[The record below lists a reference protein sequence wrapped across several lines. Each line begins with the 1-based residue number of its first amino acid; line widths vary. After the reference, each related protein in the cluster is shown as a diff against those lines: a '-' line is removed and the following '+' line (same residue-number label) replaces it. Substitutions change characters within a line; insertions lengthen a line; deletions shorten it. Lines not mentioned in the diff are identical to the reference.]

1 MQTTSADYKLEIK
14 KPSRSFECKVTIGNN
29 IYTNDDIVDII
40 LETIQPGEGFSI
52 GNTPSQT
59 LDLTLLNR
67 GDIIYSTSQVK
78 VEIGLKIGATI
89 EYILMGLFNIDDIE
103 KTDYTTKFTCY
114 DNMIKFETPYFSN
127 LTYPANLQQVVNELV
142 TKTGVQFTGSLPAYT
157 VKKLEGFT
165 CREILGYVSSLCGG
179 NALITRAGKFT
190 IVTTKD
196 IDYSITPDNYIDYKR
211 EEVKYKIGKVSCK
224 VGDKELNKGSLGIDS
239 MEVKF
244 ENPWVTDS
252 ILNDIYTKLNGFE
265 YLGYTMKWQGD
276 ISLDVGDI
284 VTCTD
289 IKGTVRKIPILSQ
302 KFTYNG
308 GLTAEIGAKGETK
321 NKNSFNSSGS
331 GSNKLDRVV
340 TELLIVNEALINKAN
355 IQDLEAVS
363 IRTQTI
369 EAKTAAI
376 EVAIIDVAHVSDL
389 NAINANIEKL
399 IAADATMGQAI
410 IGKANIIDLTAS
422 VGRIEI
428 LESSVGDIQTLV
440 NGNLTSNNI
449 QSLILSSDKVT
460 VVNGF
465 IKNAMIENLD
475 VSKINAGDISVN
487 KFRIKSDSGNLL
499 IFDNTI
505 QIKDSTRVRVQIG
518 KDASSDYNMYVW
530 DSSGKLM
537 FDATG
542 LKADGIKNK
551 IIRDDMVSDNANISG
566 DKLNISSVVTN
577 INNGATTINSSK
589 VLLDGTA
596 QTLNVAFNTLTT
608 KVDSAPPG
616 ITTDSSTTKLE
627 GAIDGMLKINSISGR
642 TLQNILPKVI
652 FLDAIKTYSTT
663 STVNVGLISEAPEV
677 FNVKPNTEY
686 TLIFKANYTNLT
698 LSYFY
703 LAMNYTNTSDV
714 NKGVHYQTLT
724 STDSGKIFKIKYT
737 TTSDIKKVVSVFF
750 GGKEGSVDIQTGGY
764 YMMLEGDWTNKEIPY
779 FEGIRS
785 VSENGEAS
793 EIVSK
798 GENLLDI
805 NKIKDSGK
813 TRSDVVGDTVTVSS
827 FEAYAWLRSSVECK
841 VKPNTDYYCDFEI
854 SDTTNGFVNI
864 NTPLGFLKDLGI
876 KGGTFNSGN
885 NSKIIIG
892 LYATTTTAKINNVT
906 YSNLRLTEGNT
917 SKPYEPYKEHRQL
930 ITLTNPL
937 RGLPNGVRDTAK
949 ENEVTRNVG
958 KGNLA
963 DVDSWN
969 WERYNASTNL
979 DEFYTR
985 YFSVPIGSP
994 NVLATICDT
1003 LPALTDYYTGSAL
1016 LEGVSTSNAY
1026 AVTRISLSRN
1036 KTGITDTD
1044 DRIQKTVKL
1053 KAWLQANPVTIYY
1066 QLAIPV
1072 KEPISVEQYMK
1083 QFKDGYFL
1091 TEGSLINPTVEL
1103 EYSTSLASALSTM
1116 KEVTESNTTALNI
1129 QQGKI
1134 STLISNTTIVKDGQN
1149 IQLKDAYNSTVATV
1163 DSISSVIS
1171 SHTSSINNLTG
1182 QITSV
1187 DTKTNDIKRTL
1198 DSTVA
1203 TVSNHTTQ
1211 ISGLNSTVS
1220 TQSSSISQLQNQI
1233 ALKVEATEV
1242 NNIVNG
1248 AVEQI
1253 GGSNLFVIKNVGRYK
1268 GSHNNIGDTTNI
1280 VIENYTFNIIGN
1292 PSDLLG
1298 CTIYNIK
1305 NKIIISG
1312 ETNLTTLTPYYAFYN
1327 EDGTSIQGQ
1336 RNVNVAVENGKFK
1349 FILEVPLNAFKME
1362 MGLGQYPYVAP
1373 YWLRNIKIEENIHE
1387 QITTVSDRVSTI
1399 ETDLTEIT
1407 SRVGTVE
1414 QTTTTIDGKVTSLST
1429 RMNTAEQKITD
1440 SAIISTVSNTYLSKN
1455 DALNTYATKASMEL
1469 TANQLK
1475 LDFFSIDIINLLSN
1489 SSFSNRETT
1498 GWNMSGIGLYTGNAN
1513 FFMPTDGWRAFSLTS
1528 DRGLLYQKGMIG
1540 ERLPK
1545 RNSQYTFS
1553 LSSIT
1558 ESNIET
1564 FRLYIDYKLGA
1575 SYVANQVINLKTGY
1589 NINRY
1594 SVTFT
1599 TKDINYDTFLLYIDV
1614 KPKAGTTGYRVFSIG
1629 LPCLSKGENGSYT
1642 ARQNEVISGSTEID
1656 ANGVT
1661 IYNGAIDVKNRAGN
1675 SVLKGDANGN
1685 LMVRGNLY
1693 ADPANPIL
1701 HLFGGCSIDATYN
1714 NEQGVGSAVRLKW
1727 DENSYIRIDKGS
1739 TDIYQNGI
1747 ARFRFYPNYL
1757 DCKPPTIYFADQ
1769 CKIDASSGT
1778 FRFYIS
1784 KSVDTGIRISPDG
1797 TISFMIAGTPRHV
1810 FNTNGTKAGGTI
1822 VVDGATL
1829 GMSPIDSPKVLLE
1842 DVLFDIDIQ
1851 EEGTTVLLD
1860 STFIKT
1866 ISTYAVFCSNPSV
1879 NIVFKDRTSFYVQ
1892 GYTGK
1897 VDFRIIGYRIGY
1909 EEQYYQVVG

>member
-1 MQTTSADYKLEIK
+1 DIASLTEDATKKLDEISKPYKAY
-14 KPSRSFECKVTIGNN
+14 GA
-29 IYTNDDIVDII
+29 DII
-40 LETIQPGEGFSI
+40 DLANTSNKYSILSYGLGDTI
-52 GNTPSQT
+52 
-59 LDLTLLNR
+59 
-67 GDIIYSTSQVK
+67 
-78 VEIGLKIGATI
+78 
-89 EYILMGLFNIDDIE
+89 
-103 KTDYTTKFTCY
+103 
-114 DNMIKFETPYFSN
+114 
-127 LTYPANLQQVVNELV
+127 
-142 TKTGVQFTGSLPAYT
+142 
-157 VKKLEGFT
+157 
-165 CREILGYVSSLCGG
+165 
-179 NALITRAGKFT
+179 ALISKDKGIKEKQR
-190 IVTTKD
+190 IVK
-196 IDYSITPDNYIDYKR
+196 ITEYP
-211 EEVKYKIGKVSCK
+211 EEPHRNSC
-224 VGDKELNKGSLGIDS
+224 EIAN
-239 MEVKF
+239 
-244 ENPWVTDS
+244 S
-252 ILNDIYTKLNGFE
+252 ILSFADVQKEYNDTMDTVSNITEDNGTVSE
-265 YLGYTMKWQGD
+265 GAIRTAVEHLTVNK
-276 ISLDVGDI
+276 LDVGSLNA
-284 VTCTD
+284 V
-289 IKGTVRKIPILSQ
+289 
-302 KFTYNG
+302 
-308 GLTAEIGAKGETK
+308 EI
-321 NKNSFNSSGS
+321 
-331 GSNKLDRVV
+331 RVGNLEA
-340 TELLIVNEALINKAN
+340 TSATITQLKAVNASIINLQANKAN
-355 IQDLEAVS
+355 I
-363 IRTQTI
+363 T
-369 EAKTAAI
+369 
-376 EVAIIDVAHVSDL
+376 
-389 NAINANIEKL
+389 
-399 IAADATMGQAI
+399 
-410 IGKANIIDLTAS
+410 DLTAS

-428 LESSVGDIQTLV
+428 LESSVGDIETLV

-518 KDASSDYNMYVW
+518 KDASNDYNMYVW

-551 IIRDDMVSDNANISG
+551 IIRDDMVSDTANISG
-566 DKLNISSVVTN
+566 NKLNISSVVTS

-596 QTLNVAFNTLTT
+596 QTLDVAFNTLTT
-608 KVDSAPPG
+608 KVDSAPPS
-616 ITTDSSTTKLE
+616 ITIDSSITKLD
-627 GAIDGMLKINSISGR
+627 GAIDGMLKINSISGN
-642 TLQNILPKVI
+642 TLQNLSPKGLTNTTKSSDGYFTSTIPTYDYLTTDMTIFKPGTLYTIIVEVVENTLSSTVI
-652 FLDAIKTYSTT
+652 GVTSKTSTT
-663 STVNVGLISEAPEV
+663 IWNTVNTIQNGFVG
-677 FNVKPNTEY
+677 K
-686 TLIFKANYTNLT
+686 
-698 LSYFY
+698 
-703 LAMNYTNTSDV
+703 
-714 NKGVHYQTLT
+714 
-724 STDSGKIFKIKYT
+724 KIFTAQTKADFTGCLYGFWLNGGNPST
-737 TTSDIKKVVSVFF
+737 TT
-750 GGKEGSVDIQTGGY
+750 GGFKLRI
-764 YMMLEGDWTNKEIPY
+764 MILEGDWTNKEIPY

-937 RGLPNGVRDTAK
+937 RGLPNGVRDIVDF
-949 ENEVTRNVG
+949 ERGVVVRNVG
-958 KGNLA
+958 KVVFDGGE
-963 DVDSWN
+963 SWSIATSDPN
-969 WERYNASTNL
+969 NHI
-979 DEFYTR
+979 YTK
-985 YFSVPIGSP
+985 
-994 NVLATICDT
+994 VLKCKAGHNQYLICDKYSNSRVSWPLAPPNT
-1003 LPALTDYYTGSAL
+1003 VCTSSSIDGQIGFNFLIGTYTIA
-1016 LEGVSTSNAY
+1016 TW
-1026 AVTRISLSRN
+1026 
-1036 KTGITDTD
+1036 
-1044 DRIQKTVKL
+1044 
-1053 KAWLQANPVTIYY
+1053 KAELQANPITVYY
-1066 QLAIPV
+1066 QLATPV
-1072 KEPISVEQYMK
+1072 EEPIDVTQYMK
-1083 QFKDGYFL
+1083 QFNGGHFL
-1091 TEGSLINPTVEL
+1091 TESSLINPTVDL
-1103 EYSTSLASALSTM
+1103 TYSTSLASALSTM

-1134 STLISNTTIVKDGQN
+1134 DSLISNTTIIKDGQN

-1163 DSISSVIS
+1163 NSINSVIS
-1171 SHTSSINNLTG
+1171 EHTSTINNLTG
-1182 QITSV
+1182 QVTGV
-1187 DTKTNDIKRTL
+1187 ETKTNEVRRDL
-1198 DSTVA
+1198 DGTIEIVSQTKVTAESALSTA
-1203 TVSNHTTQ
+1203 TEAKQTADGFTQRVSNIETNYATTQ
-1211 ISGLNSTVS
+1211 AMNSA
-1220 TQSSSISQLQNQI
+1220 ISQN
-1233 ALKVEATEV
+1233 A
-1242 NNIVNG
+1242 
-1248 AVEQI
+1248 
-1253 GGSNLFVIKNVGRYK
+1253 
-1268 GSHNNIGDTTNI
+1268 
-1280 VIENYTFNIIGN
+1280 
-1292 PSDLLG
+1292 
-1298 CTIYNIK
+1298 
-1305 NKIIISG
+1305 NKI
-1312 ETNLTTLTPYYAFYN
+1312 
-1327 EDGTSIQGQ
+1327 
-1336 RNVNVAVENGKFK
+1336 K
-1349 FILEVPLNAFKME
+1349 LEV
-1362 MGLGQYPYVAP
+1362 
-1373 YWLRNIKIEENIHE
+1373 
-1387 QITTVSDRVSTI
+1387 
-1399 ETDLTEIT
+1399 
-1407 SRVGTVE
+1407 
-1414 QTTTTIDGKVTSLST
+1414 
-1429 RMNTAEQKITD
+1429 
-1440 SAIISTVSNTYLSKN
+1440 SNDFVSKN
-1455 DALNTYATKASMEL
+1455 DATLTYATKASMEL

-1599 TKDINYDTFLLYIDV
+1599 TKDINYDTFLLYIEV

-1661 IYNGAIDVKNRAGN
+1661 IYNGAIDVRNRAGN

-1727 DENSYIRIDKGS
+1727 DENSYIRIDTGS

-1747 ARFRFYPNYL
+1747 ARFRFNPNYL

-1769 CKIDASSGT
+1769 CKIDASAGT

-1822 VVDGATL
+1822 AVDGATL

-1842 DVLFDIDIQ
+1842 DVLFDIDAQ

-1860 STFIKT
+1860 STFLKT
-1866 ISTYAVFCSNPSV
+1866 ISTYAVFCSDPSV
-1879 NIVFKDRTSFYVQ
+1879 NIVSKDKTSFTVR

-1897 VDFRIIGYRIGY
+1897 VDFRVIGYRIGY

>member
-1 MQTTSADYKLEIK
+1 MNIESVLSSGDKTLSFLYPSRLSKDIKEECYIRTKKDEFVVKEISTNGEWNSIKATLNVENLEGQAWEHFDTTEKTISECLTLAVAGTGWTVQVNGVTKRRTIRKTNCSTWDIIQQSKKTYLVEIEFDTINKVVKVAEKLGSDKGVYFMDSLNLRKLDVQSNSYDFFTRIIAIGKDDLKTTIENFQYSSKKKTFIWKDERYTDENSLREDAIAKLEELS
-14 KPSRSFECKVTIGNN
+14 KPYKSYGA
-29 IYTNDDIVDII
+29 DIVDLASINDKYSI
-40 LETIQPGEGFSI
+40 LSYG
-52 GNTPSQT
+52 
-59 LDLTLLNR
+59 L
-67 GDIIYSTSQVK
+67 GDIITLISKEEGIKEKQRIVKMVEYPDEPDKNTCEIANTILTFEDMQKEYEDTSKTVNNITSSNGTIS
-78 VEIGLKIGATI
+78 EGA
-89 EYILMGLFNIDDIE
+89 
-103 KTDYTTKFTCY
+103 
-114 DNMIKFETPYFSN
+114 
-127 LTYPANLQQVVNELV
+127 
-142 TKTGVQFTGSLPAYT
+142 
-157 VKKLEGFT
+157 
-165 CREILGYVSSLCGG
+165 
-179 NALITRAGKFT
+179 
-190 IVTTKD
+190 
-196 IDYSITPDNYIDYKR
+196 
-211 EEVKYKIGKVSCK
+211 
-224 VGDKELNKGSLGIDS
+224 
-239 MEVKF
+239 
-244 ENPWVTDS
+244 
-252 ILNDIYTKLNGFE
+252 
-265 YLGYTMKWQGD
+265 
-276 ISLDVGDI
+276 
-284 VTCTD
+284 
-289 IKGTVRKIPILSQ
+289 IKGTVEKI
-302 KFTYNG
+302 T
-308 GLTAEIGAKGETK
+308 
-321 NKNSFNSSGS
+321 
-331 GSNKLDRVV
+331 
-340 TELLIVNEALINKAN
+340 INKAD
-355 IQDLEAVS
+355 IQNLNAVEIRVGDLEATS
-363 IRTQTI
+363 ATITQLD
-369 EAKTAAI
+369 AA
-376 EVAIIDVAHVSDL
+376 
-389 NAINANIEKL
+389 NANIVKL
-399 IAADATMGQAI
+399 QAD
-410 IGKANIIDLTAS
+410 KADITELNAG

-449 QSLILSSDKVT
+449 QSLILTSDKVT

-505 QIKDSTRVRVQIG
+505 QIKDGTRVRVQIG

-542 LKADGIKNK
+542 LKADGIKQK
-551 IIRDDMVSDNANISG
+551 IIRDDMVSDNANIQG
-566 DKLNISSVVTN
+566 NKLNISSVVTS

-596 QTLNVAFNTLTT
+596 QTLDVAFNTLTT
-608 KVDSAPPG
+608 KVDSAPPTI
-616 ITTDSSTTKLE
+616 ITDNSVTKLD
-627 GAIDGMLKINSISGR
+627 GAIDGMLKINSIKGN
-642 TLQNILPKVI
+642 TLQNVLPKVI

-663 STVNVGLISEAPEV
+663 STVNVALISEAPEV
-677 FNVKPNTEY
+677 FNIKPNTEY

-714 NKGVHYQTLT
+714 NKGVHYQALT

-737 TTSDIKKVVSVFF
+737 TTSDIKKIVSVFF

-958 KGNLA
+958 KGNLVN
-963 DVDSWN
+963 VDSWN

-1003 LPALTDYYTGSAL
+1003 LPALTDYYTGPAL

-1044 DRIQKTVKL
+1044 DRIQKAVKL

-1066 QLAIPV
+1066 QLATPV

-1091 TEGSLINPTVEL
+1091 TEGSLINPIIDLT
-1103 EYSTSLASALSTM
+1103 YSTSLASALSTM

-1134 STLISNTTIVKDGQN
+1134 SALISNTTIVKDGQN

-1163 DSISSVIS
+1163 NAISSVIS
-1171 SHTSSINNLTG
+1171 SHTSNIDALTG

-1187 DTKTNDIKRTL
+1187 ETKTNEVRRDL
-1198 DSTVA
+1198 DGIVD
-1203 TVSNHTTQ
+1203 TVSKTKVTAESALSTATEAKQTADGFTQRVSNIETNYATT
-1211 ISGLNSTVS
+1211 SAMNSA
-1220 TQSSSISQLQNQI
+1220 ISQK
-1233 ALKVEATEV
+1233 AD
-1242 NNIVNG
+1242 
-1248 AVEQI
+1248 
-1253 GGSNLFVIKNVGRYK
+1253 SIK
-1268 GSHNNIGDTTNI
+1268 
-1280 VIENYTFNIIGN
+1280 
-1292 PSDLLG
+1292 
-1298 CTIYNIK
+1298 
-1305 NKIIISG
+1305 
-1312 ETNLTTLTPYYAFYN
+1312 
-1327 EDGTSIQGQ
+1327 
-1336 RNVNVAVENGKFK
+1336 
-1349 FILEVPLNAFKME
+1349 LEVSKDF
-1362 MGLGQYPYVAP
+1362 V
-1373 YWLRNIKIEENIHE
+1373 
-1387 QITTVSDRVSTI
+1387 
-1399 ETDLTEIT
+1399 
-1407 SRVGTVE
+1407 
-1414 QTTTTIDGKVTSLST
+1414 
-1429 RMNTAEQKITD
+1429 
-1440 SAIISTVSNTYLSKN
+1440 SKN
-1455 DALNTYATKASMEL
+1455 DATLTYATKASMEL

-1558 ESNIET
+1558 ESNVET

-1599 TKDINYDTFLLYIDV
+1599 TKDINYDTFLLYIEV

-1661 IYNGAIDVKNRAGN
+1661 IYNGAIDVRNRAGN

-1727 DENSYIRIDKGS
+1727 DENSYIRIDIGS

-1747 ARFRFYPNYL
+1747 ARFRFHPNYL

-1851 EEGTTVLLD
+1851 EEGTTVSLD
-1860 STFIKT
+1860 STFLKT
-1866 ISTYAVFCSNPSV
+1866 ISTYAVFSSNPGV
-1879 NIVFKDRTSFYVQ
+1879 IIVSKDRTSFTVR
-1892 GYTGK
+1892 GYNGK
-1897 VDFRIIGYRIGY
+1897 VDFRVIGYRIGY

>member
-1 MQTTSADYKLEIK
+1 MLQLYDLNKIKIKGLTLYKDMNIESVLSSGDKTLSFLYPSRLSKDIKEECYIRTKKDEFVVKEISTNGEWNSIKATLNVENLEGQAWEHFDTTEKTISECLTLAVAGTGWTVQVNGVTKRRTIRKTNCSTWDIIQQSKKTYLVEIEFDTINKVVKVAEKLGSDKGVYFMDSLNLRKLDVQSNSYDFFTRIIAIGKDDLKTTIENFQYSSKKKTFIWKDERYTDENSLREDAIAKLEELS
-14 KPSRSFECKVTIGNN
+14 KPYKSYGA
-29 IYTNDDIVDII
+29 DIVDLASINDKYSI
-40 LETIQPGEGFSI
+40 LSYG
-52 GNTPSQT
+52 
-59 LDLTLLNR
+59 L
-67 GDIIYSTSQVK
+67 GDIITLISKEEGIKEKQRIVKMVEYPDEPDKNTCEIANTILTFEDMQKEYEDTSKTVNNITSSNGTIS
-78 VEIGLKIGATI
+78 EGA
-89 EYILMGLFNIDDIE
+89 
-103 KTDYTTKFTCY
+103 
-114 DNMIKFETPYFSN
+114 
-127 LTYPANLQQVVNELV
+127 
-142 TKTGVQFTGSLPAYT
+142 
-157 VKKLEGFT
+157 
-165 CREILGYVSSLCGG
+165 
-179 NALITRAGKFT
+179 
-190 IVTTKD
+190 
-196 IDYSITPDNYIDYKR
+196 
-211 EEVKYKIGKVSCK
+211 
-224 VGDKELNKGSLGIDS
+224 
-239 MEVKF
+239 
-244 ENPWVTDS
+244 
-252 ILNDIYTKLNGFE
+252 
-265 YLGYTMKWQGD
+265 
-276 ISLDVGDI
+276 
-284 VTCTD
+284 
-289 IKGTVRKIPILSQ
+289 IKGTVEKI
-302 KFTYNG
+302 T
-308 GLTAEIGAKGETK
+308 
-321 NKNSFNSSGS
+321 
-331 GSNKLDRVV
+331 
-340 TELLIVNEALINKAN
+340 INKAD
-355 IQDLEAVS
+355 IQNLNAVEIRVGDLEATS
-363 IRTQTI
+363 ATITQLD
-369 EAKTAAI
+369 AA
-376 EVAIIDVAHVSDL
+376 
-389 NAINANIEKL
+389 NANIVKL
-399 IAADATMGQAI
+399 QAD
-410 IGKANIIDLTAS
+410 KADITELNAG

-449 QSLILSSDKVT
+449 QSLILTSDKVT

-505 QIKDSTRVRVQIG
+505 QIKDGTRVRVQIG

-542 LKADGIKNK
+542 LKADGIKQK
-551 IIRDDMVSDNANISG
+551 IIRDDMVSDNANIQG
-566 DKLNISSVVTN
+566 NKLNISSVVTS

-596 QTLNVAFNTLTT
+596 QTLDVAFNTLTT
-608 KVDSAPPG
+608 KVDSAPPTI
-616 ITTDSSTTKLE
+616 ITDNSVTKLD
-627 GAIDGMLKINSISGR
+627 GAIDGMLKINSIKGN
-642 TLQNILPKVI
+642 TLQNVLPKVI

-663 STVNVGLISEAPEV
+663 STVNVALISEAPEV
-677 FNVKPNTEY
+677 FNIKPNTEY

-714 NKGVHYQTLT
+714 NKGVHYQALT

-737 TTSDIKKVVSVFF
+737 TTSDIKKIVSVFF

-958 KGNLA
+958 KGNLVN
-963 DVDSWN
+963 VDSWN

-1003 LPALTDYYTGSAL
+1003 LPALTDYYTGPAL

-1044 DRIQKTVKL
+1044 DRIQKAVKL

-1066 QLAIPV
+1066 QLATPV

-1091 TEGSLINPTVEL
+1091 TEGSLINPIIDLT
-1103 EYSTSLASALSTM
+1103 YSTSLASALSTM

-1134 STLISNTTIVKDGQN
+1134 SALISNTTIVKDGQN

-1163 DSISSVIS
+1163 NAISSVIS
-1171 SHTSSINNLTG
+1171 SHTSNIDALTG

-1187 DTKTNDIKRTL
+1187 ETKTNEVRRDL
-1198 DSTVA
+1198 DGIVD
-1203 TVSNHTTQ
+1203 TVSKTKVTAESALSTATEAKQTADGFTQRVSNIETNYATT
-1211 ISGLNSTVS
+1211 SAMNSA
-1220 TQSSSISQLQNQI
+1220 ISQK
-1233 ALKVEATEV
+1233 AD
-1242 NNIVNG
+1242 
-1248 AVEQI
+1248 
-1253 GGSNLFVIKNVGRYK
+1253 SIK
-1268 GSHNNIGDTTNI
+1268 
-1280 VIENYTFNIIGN
+1280 
-1292 PSDLLG
+1292 
-1298 CTIYNIK
+1298 
-1305 NKIIISG
+1305 
-1312 ETNLTTLTPYYAFYN
+1312 
-1327 EDGTSIQGQ
+1327 
-1336 RNVNVAVENGKFK
+1336 
-1349 FILEVPLNAFKME
+1349 LEVSKDF
-1362 MGLGQYPYVAP
+1362 V
-1373 YWLRNIKIEENIHE
+1373 
-1387 QITTVSDRVSTI
+1387 
-1399 ETDLTEIT
+1399 
-1407 SRVGTVE
+1407 
-1414 QTTTTIDGKVTSLST
+1414 
-1429 RMNTAEQKITD
+1429 
-1440 SAIISTVSNTYLSKN
+1440 SKN
-1455 DALNTYATKASMEL
+1455 DATLTYATKASMEL

-1558 ESNIET
+1558 ESNVET

-1599 TKDINYDTFLLYIDV
+1599 TKDINYDTFLLYIEV

-1661 IYNGAIDVKNRAGN
+1661 IYNGAIDVRNRAGN

-1727 DENSYIRIDKGS
+1727 DENSYIRIDIGS

-1747 ARFRFYPNYL
+1747 ARFRFHPNYL

-1851 EEGTTVLLD
+1851 EEGTTVSLD
-1860 STFIKT
+1860 STFLKT
-1866 ISTYAVFCSNPSV
+1866 ISTYAVFSSNPGV
-1879 NIVFKDRTSFYVQ
+1879 IIVSKDRTSFTVR
-1892 GYTGK
+1892 GYNGK
-1897 VDFRIIGYRIGY
+1897 VDFRVIGYRIGY

>member
-67 GDIIYSTSQVK
+67 GDTIYSTSQVK
-78 VEIGLKIGATI
+78 VEIGLKIGSTI

-127 LTYPANLQQVVNELV
+127 LGDTPTLQQVVNELA
-142 TKTGVQFTGSLPAYT
+142 TKTRVQFTGSLPAYT

-179 NALITRAGKFT
+179 NALITRDGKFT

-196 IDYSITPDNYIDYKR
+196 IDYPITPDNYIDYKR

-276 ISLDVGDI
+276 ISLDVGDTI
-284 VTCTD
+284 TCTD
-289 IKGTVRKIPILSQ
+289 IKGAVRKIPILSQ

-376 EVAIIDVAHVSDL
+376 EVAIINVAHVSDL
-389 NAINANIEKL
+389 TAINANIEKL
-399 IAADATMGQAI
+399 IAADAIMGQAI
-410 IGKANIIDLTAS
+410 IGKANITDLTAS

-428 LESSVGDIQTLV
+428 LESSVGDIETLV

-518 KDASSDYNMYVW
+518 KDASNDYNMYVW

-566 DKLNISSVVTN
+566 DKLNISSVVTS

-596 QTLNVAFNTLTT
+596 QTLDVAFNTLTT
-608 KVDSAPPG
+608 KVDSAPPTI
-616 ITTDSSTTKLE
+616 ITDNSVTKLD

-642 TLQNILPKVI
+642 TLQNLFKP
-652 FLDAIKTYSTT
+652 STT
-663 STVNVGLISEAPEV
+663 
-677 FNVKPNTEY
+677 
-686 TLIFKANYTNLT
+686 TLGNETIGYW
-698 LSYFY
+698 Y
-703 LAMNYTNTSDV
+703 YTNTYPIVDLGGKTITLVNPTVREIRFNIYDLNNTPVVLQDV
-714 NKGVHYQTLT
+714 SPFN
-724 STDSGKIFKIKYT
+724 
-737 TTSDIKKVVSVFF
+737 KKVITLEANRKVYAVV
-750 GGKEGSVDIQTGGY
+750 GLMTKGWTEANKTELKGIV
-764 YMMLEGDWTNKEIPY
+764 LEGDWTNKETPPY
-779 FEGIRS
+779 FEDIRS
-785 VSENGEAS
+785 VGESENLELISCG
-793 EIVSK
+793 K
-798 GENLLDI
+798 NLLNAEDFVNYIKVCDI
-805 NKIKDSGK
+805 
-813 TRSDVVGDTVTVSS
+813 SS
-827 FEAYAWLRSSVECK
+827 FEAIED
-841 VKPNTDYYCDFEI
+841 NE
-854 SDTTNGFVNI
+854 
-864 NTPLGFLKDLGI
+864 
-876 KGGTFNSGN
+876 
-885 NSKIIIG
+885 KIIDCIPSTMNLKPFMEG
-892 LYATTTTAKINNVT
+892 CFKENTQYTFKVAAKMITGNSIYFRAFYTDGTISNICFT
-906 YSNLRLTEGNT
+906 SNLTYTAMQGTTVVNKTIKYLYISYGSGGYRARIKLDSIQLEEGT
-917 SKPYEPYKEHRQL
+917 TLSQYEPYKEHRQP
-930 ITLTNPL
+930 IHLTEPL
-937 RGLPNGVRDTAK
+937 RSLPNGIRDIVDF
-949 ENEVTRNVG
+949 ERGVVVRNVG
-958 KGNLA
+958 KVVFDGGE
-963 DVDSWN
+963 SWSIATSDPDN
-969 WERYNASTNL
+969 HI
-979 DEFYTR
+979 YTK
-985 YFSVPIGSP
+985 
-994 NVLATICDT
+994 VLKCKAGHNQYLICDKYSNSRVSWPLAPPNT
-1003 LPALTDYYTGSAL
+1003 VCTSSSSDGQIGFNFLIGTYTIA
-1016 LEGVSTSNAY
+1016 TW
-1026 AVTRISLSRN
+1026 
-1036 KTGITDTD
+1036 
-1044 DRIQKTVKL
+1044 
-1053 KAWLQANPVTIYY
+1053 KAELQANPITVYY
-1066 QLAIPV
+1066 QLATPV
-1072 KEPISVEQYMK
+1072 EEPIDVTQYMK
-1083 QFKDGYFL
+1083 QFNGGHFL
-1091 TEGSLINPTVEL
+1091 TESSLINPTVDL
-1103 EYSTSLASALSTM
+1103 TYSTSLASALSTM
-1116 KEVTESNTTALNI
+1116 KEVTEGNTTALNI

-1134 STLISNTTIVKDGQN
+1134 SALISNTTIIKDGQT

-1163 DSISSVIS
+1163 DSINSVIS
-1171 SHTSSINNLTG
+1171 EHTSTINNLTG
-1182 QITSV
+1182 QVTGV
-1187 DTKTNDIKRTL
+1187 ETKTNEVRRDL
-1198 DSTVA
+1198 DGTIEIVSQTKVTAESALSTA
-1203 TVSNHTTQ
+1203 TEAKQTADGFTQRVSNIETNYATTQ
-1211 ISGLNSTVS
+1211 AMNSA
-1220 TQSSSISQLQNQI
+1220 ISQKADSI
-1233 ALKVEATEV
+1233 KSEV
-1242 NNIVNG
+1242 
-1248 AVEQI
+1248 
-1253 GGSNLFVIKNVGRYK
+1253 SKDFV
-1268 GSHNNIGDTTNI
+1268 
-1280 VIENYTFNIIGN
+1280 
-1292 PSDLLG
+1292 
-1298 CTIYNIK
+1298 
-1305 NKIIISG
+1305 
-1312 ETNLTTLTPYYAFYN
+1312 
-1327 EDGTSIQGQ
+1327 
-1336 RNVNVAVENGKFK
+1336 
-1349 FILEVPLNAFKME
+1349 
-1362 MGLGQYPYVAP
+1362 
-1373 YWLRNIKIEENIHE
+1373 
-1387 QITTVSDRVSTI
+1387 
-1399 ETDLTEIT
+1399 
-1407 SRVGTVE
+1407 
-1414 QTTTTIDGKVTSLST
+1414 
-1429 RMNTAEQKITD
+1429 
-1440 SAIISTVSNTYLSKN
+1440 SKN
-1455 DALNTYATKASMEL
+1455 DATLTYATKASMEL

-1498 GWNMSGIGLYTGNAN
+1498 GWNMSGIGLYTGSAN

-1528 DRGLLYQKGMIG
+1528 DRGLLYQKGMTG

-1575 SYVANQVINLKTGY
+1575 SYVANQLINLKTGY

-1599 TKDINYDTFLLYIDV
+1599 TKDINYDTFLLYIEV

-1661 IYNGAIDVKNRAGN
+1661 IYNGAIDVRNRAGN

-1685 LMVRGNLY
+1685 LMIRGNLY

-1701 HLFGGCSIDATYN
+1701 HLFGGCSIDATAN
-1714 NEQGVGSAVRLKW
+1714 NELGVGSAVRLKW
-1727 DENSYIRIDKGS
+1727 DENSYIRIDTGS
-1739 TDIYQNGI
+1739 TDIYQNGV

-1769 CKIDASSGT
+1769 CKIDASAGT

-1822 VVDGATL
+1822 VVDGTTL

-1851 EEGTTVLLD
+1851 EEGTTVSLD
-1860 STFIKT
+1860 STFLKT

>member
-1 MQTTSADYKLEIK
+1 MQTISTDYKLEIK
-14 KPSRSFECKVTIGNN
+14 KPSRSFECKITIGNN

-67 GDIIYSTSQVK
+67 GDIIYSTSHVK

-114 DNMIKFETPYFSN
+114 DNMIRFETPYFSS
-127 LTYPANLQQVVNELV
+127 LTYPANLQQVVNELA
-142 TKTGVQFTGSLPAYT
+142 TKTGVQFTGSLPAYK

-179 NALITRAGKFT
+179 NALITRDGKFT
-190 IVTTKD
+190 IITTKD
-196 IDYSITPDNYIDYKR
+196 IDYPITPDNYIDYKR
-211 EEVKYKIGKVSCK
+211 EEVKYKIGKISCK

-276 ISLDVGDI
+276 ISLDVGDTI
-284 VTCTD
+284 TCTD
-289 IKGTVRKIPILSQ
+289 IKGAVRKIPILSQ

-389 NAINANIEKL
+389 TAINANIEKL
-399 IAADATMGQAI
+399 IAADATIGQAI
-410 IGKANIIDLTAS
+410 IGKANITDLTAS

-475 VSKINAGDISVN
+475 VSKILAGDISTN
-487 KFRIKSDSGNLL
+487 KFRIKSDNGG
-499 IFDNTI
+499 IEIVGATQQF
-505 QIKDSTRVRVQIG
+505 KDKNNRVRIQMGQDVLGNFNFILRGEDGTTTLIDHTGIKENAIANDLIKGNMISENAVGGKQI
-518 KDASSDYNMYVW
+518 DYNSFTEEFNK
-530 DSSGKLM
+530 D
-537 FDATG
+537 TNTHT
-542 LKADGIKNK
+542 LK
-551 IIRDDMVSDNANISG
+551 
-566 DKLNISSVVTN
+566 
-577 INNGATTINSSK
+577 SSK
-589 VLLDGTA
+589 VLLDKNN
-596 QTLNVAFNTLTT
+596 QTLDIAFNTLTT
-608 KVDSAPPG
+608 KVDEIEVGGRNYFRSAMVSTYSPYNILSKVEG
-616 ITTDSSTTKLE
+616 STITTTYNRATTIKYFTISMIGFIPPE
-627 GAIDGMLKINSISGR
+627 ETCTISGYMKLNGIPI
-642 TLQNILPKVI
+642 TNS
-652 FLDAIKTYSTT
+652 FFAIKKATTYGKEVLNFYVDDTTGYFSITQNWSGVWLIHTQLNESTI
-663 STVNVGLISEAPEV
+663 VGDIIIIEKLKFEKGNKPTDWTPAPE
-677 FNVKPNTEY
+677 
-686 TLIFKANYTNLT
+686 
-698 LSYFY
+698 
-703 LAMNYTNTSDV
+703 D
-714 NKGVHYQTLT
+714 
-724 STDSGKIFKIKYT
+724 TD
-737 TTSDIKKVVSVFF
+737 
-750 GGKEGSVDIQTGGY
+750 Q
-764 YMMLEGDWTNKEIPY
+764 
-779 FEGIRS
+779 
-785 VSENGEAS
+785 A
-793 EIVSK
+793 
-798 GENLLDI
+798 
-805 NKIKDSGK
+805 
-813 TRSDVVGDTVTVSS
+813 
-827 FEAYAWLRSSVECK
+827 
-841 VKPNTDYYCDFEI
+841 
-854 SDTTNGFVNI
+854 
-864 NTPLGFLKDLGI
+864 
-876 KGGTFNSGN
+876 
-885 NSKIIIG
+885 
-892 LYATTTTAKINNVT
+892 INNV
-906 YSNLRLTEGNT
+906 
-917 SKPYEPYKEHRQL
+917 KE
-930 ITLTNPL
+930 ITT
-937 RGLPNGVRDTAK
+937 
-949 ENEVTRNVG
+949 
-958 KGNLA
+958 
-963 DVDSWN
+963 
-969 WERYNASTNL
+969 
-979 DEFYTR
+979 
-985 YFSVPIGSP
+985 
-994 NVLATICDT
+994 
-1003 LPALTDYYTGSAL
+1003 
-1016 LEGVSTSNAY
+1016 
-1026 AVTRISLSRN
+1026 
-1036 KTGITDTD
+1036 
-1044 DRIQKTVKL
+1044 
-1053 KAWLQANPVTIYY
+1053 
-1066 QLAIPV
+1066 
-1072 KEPISVEQYMK
+1072 
-1083 QFKDGYFL
+1083 
-1091 TEGSLINPTVEL
+1091 
-1103 EYSTSLASALSTM
+1103 
-1116 KEVTESNTTALNI
+1116 SNTTAINVH
-1129 QQGKI
+1129 QGKI
-1134 STLISNTTIVKDGQN
+1134 SALISNTTIVKDGVTT
-1149 IQLKDAYNSTVATV
+1149 QLKDAYNSTVATV
-1163 DSISSVIS
+1163 DSISNVIS
-1171 SHTSSINNLTG
+1171 EHTSTIDGLTG
-1182 QITSV
+1182 QIGQV
-1187 DTKTNDIKRTL
+1187 ETKTNDIR
-1198 DSTVA
+1198 
-1203 TVSNHTTQ
+1203 
-1211 ISGLNSTVS
+1211 
-1220 TQSSSISQLQNQI
+1220 
-1233 ALKVEATEV
+1233 
-1242 NNIVNG
+1242 
-1248 AVEQI
+1248 
-1253 GGSNLFVIKNVGRYK
+1253 R
-1268 GSHNNIGDTTNI
+1268 
-1280 VIENYTFNIIGN
+1280 
-1292 PSDLLG
+1292 DL
-1298 CTIYNIK
+1298 
-1305 NKIIISG
+1305 
-1312 ETNLTTLTPYYAFYN
+1312 
-1327 EDGTSIQGQ
+1327 DGTI
-1336 RNVNVAVENGKFK
+1336 
-1349 FILEVPLNAFKME
+1349 EV
-1362 MGLGQYPYVAP
+1362 
-1373 YWLRNIKIEENIHE
+1373 I
-1387 QITTVSDRVSTI
+1387 S
-1399 ETDLTEIT
+1399 
-1407 SRVGTVE
+1407 
-1414 QTTTTIDGKVTSLST
+1414 QTTTTANSALSKASEAQQTADGFLQRVSNIETNYAT
-1429 RMNTAEQKITD
+1429 TQAMN
-1440 SAIISTVSNTYLSKN
+1440 SAISQKADSIKLEVSKDFVSKN
-1455 DALNTYATKASMEL
+1455 DAINTYATKASMEL
-1469 TANQLK
+1469 TESQLR

-1498 GWNMSGIGLYTGNAN
+1498 GWNMSGIGLYTGNDN

-1528 DRGLLYQKGMIG
+1528 DRGLLYQKGMTG

-1589 NINRY
+1589 NTNRY
-1594 SVTFT
+1594 SVTFR
-1599 TKDINYDTFLLYIDV
+1599 TKDINYDTFLLYIEV

-1661 IYNGAIDVKNRAGN
+1661 IYNGAIDVRNRAGN

-1701 HLFGGCSIDATYN
+1701 HLFGGCSLDATYN

-1727 DENSYIRIDKGS
+1727 DENNYIRIGTGS

-1769 CKIDASSGT
+1769 CKIDASAGT

-1822 VVDGATL
+1822 VVDGTTL

-1866 ISTYAVFCSNPSV
+1866 ISTYAVFCSNPGV
-1879 NIVFKDRTSFYVQ
+1879 IIVSKDRTSFTVR

-1897 VDFRIIGYRIGY
+1897 VDFRVIGYRIGY

>member
-1 MQTTSADYKLEIK
+1 MLQLYDLNKVKIKGLRLYKDMNIESVLSSGDK
-14 KPSRSFECKVTIGNN
+14 TLSFLYPSRLSKDIKEECYIRTKKDEFVVKEISTNGEWNSIKATLNVEALEGQAWEHFDTTEKTISECLTLAVAGTGWTVQVNGVTKRRTIRK
-29 IYTNDDIVDII
+29 TNCSTWDII
-40 LETIQPGEGFSI
+40 QQAKKTYLVEIEFDTI
-52 GNTPSQT
+52 NKV
-59 LDLTLLNR
+59 
-67 GDIIYSTSQVK
+67 VK
-78 VEIGLKIGATI
+78 VAEKLGTDKGVYFMDSLNLRNLDVQSNSYDFFTRIIAIGKDDLKTTI
-89 EYILMGLFNIDDIE
+89 ENFQYSSKKKTFIWKDERYTDI
-103 KTDYTTKFTCY
+103 
-114 DNMIKFETPYFSN
+114 NS
-127 LTYPANLQQVVNELV
+127 LTVDA
-142 TKTGVQFTGSLPAYT
+142 T
-157 VKKLEGFT
+157 KKLE
-165 CREILGYVSSLCGG
+165 EISKPYKAYGADIIDLANTSNKYSILSYGLGDTI
-179 NALITRAGKFT
+179 ALISKDKGIKEKQR
-190 IVTTKD
+190 IVK
-196 IDYSITPDNYIDYKR
+196 ITEYP
-211 EEVKYKIGKVSCK
+211 EEPHRNSC
-224 VGDKELNKGSLGIDS
+224 EIAN
-239 MEVKF
+239 
-244 ENPWVTDS
+244 S
-252 ILNDIYTKLNGFE
+252 ILSFADVQKEYNDTMDTVSNITEDNGTVSE
-265 YLGYTMKWQGD
+265 GAIRTAVEHLTVNK
-276 ISLDVGDI
+276 LDVGSLNA
-284 VTCTD
+284 V
-289 IKGTVRKIPILSQ
+289 
-302 KFTYNG
+302 
-308 GLTAEIGAKGETK
+308 EI
-321 NKNSFNSSGS
+321 
-331 GSNKLDRVV
+331 RVGNLEA
-340 TELLIVNEALINKAN
+340 TSATITQLKAVNASIINLQANKAN
-355 IQDLEAVS
+355 I
-363 IRTQTI
+363 T
-369 EAKTAAI
+369 
-376 EVAIIDVAHVSDL
+376 
-389 NAINANIEKL
+389 
-399 IAADATMGQAI
+399 
-410 IGKANIIDLTAS
+410 DLTAS

-428 LESSVGDIQTLV
+428 LESSVGDIETLV

-518 KDASSDYNMYVW
+518 KDASNDYNMYVW

-551 IIRDDMVSDNANISG
+551 IIRDDMVSDTANISG
-566 DKLNISSVVTN
+566 NKLNISSVVTS

-596 QTLNVAFNTLTT
+596 QTLDVAFNTLTT
-608 KVDSAPPG
+608 KVDSAPPS
-616 ITTDSSTTKLE
+616 ITIDSSITKLD
-627 GAIDGMLKINSISGR
+627 GAIDGMLKINSISGN
-642 TLQNILPKVI
+642 TLQNLSPKGLTNTTKSSDGYFTSTIPTYDYLTTDMTIFKPGTLYTIIVEVVENTLSSTVI
-652 FLDAIKTYSTT
+652 GVTSKTSTT
-663 STVNVGLISEAPEV
+663 IWNTVNTIQNGFVG
-677 FNVKPNTEY
+677 K
-686 TLIFKANYTNLT
+686 
-698 LSYFY
+698 
-703 LAMNYTNTSDV
+703 
-714 NKGVHYQTLT
+714 
-724 STDSGKIFKIKYT
+724 KIFTAQTKADFTGCLYGFWLNGGNPST
-737 TTSDIKKVVSVFF
+737 TT
-750 GGKEGSVDIQTGGY
+750 GGFKLRI
-764 YMMLEGDWTNKEIPY
+764 MILEGDWTNKEIPY

-937 RGLPNGVRDTAK
+937 RGLPNGVRDIVDF
-949 ENEVTRNVG
+949 ERGVVVRNVG
-958 KGNLA
+958 KVVFDGGE
-963 DVDSWN
+963 SWSIATSDPN
-969 WERYNASTNL
+969 NHI
-979 DEFYTR
+979 YTK
-985 YFSVPIGSP
+985 
-994 NVLATICDT
+994 VLKCKAGHNQYLICDKYSNSRVSWPLAPPNT
-1003 LPALTDYYTGSAL
+1003 VCTSSSIDGQIGFNFLIGTYTIA
-1016 LEGVSTSNAY
+1016 TW
-1026 AVTRISLSRN
+1026 
-1036 KTGITDTD
+1036 
-1044 DRIQKTVKL
+1044 
-1053 KAWLQANPVTIYY
+1053 KAELQANPITVYY
-1066 QLAIPV
+1066 QLATPV
-1072 KEPISVEQYMK
+1072 EEPIDVTQYMK
-1083 QFKDGYFL
+1083 QFNGGHFL
-1091 TEGSLINPTVEL
+1091 TESSLINPTVDL
-1103 EYSTSLASALSTM
+1103 TYSTSLASALSTM

-1134 STLISNTTIVKDGQN
+1134 DSLISNTTIIKDGQN

-1163 DSISSVIS
+1163 NSINSVIS
-1171 SHTSSINNLTG
+1171 EHTSTINNLTG
-1182 QITSV
+1182 QVTGV
-1187 DTKTNDIKRTL
+1187 ETKTNEVRRDL
-1198 DSTVA
+1198 DGTIEIVSQTKVTAESALSTA
-1203 TVSNHTTQ
+1203 TEAKQTADGFTQRVSNIETNYATTQ
-1211 ISGLNSTVS
+1211 AMNSA
-1220 TQSSSISQLQNQI
+1220 ISQN
-1233 ALKVEATEV
+1233 A
-1242 NNIVNG
+1242 
-1248 AVEQI
+1248 
-1253 GGSNLFVIKNVGRYK
+1253 
-1268 GSHNNIGDTTNI
+1268 
-1280 VIENYTFNIIGN
+1280 
-1292 PSDLLG
+1292 
-1298 CTIYNIK
+1298 
-1305 NKIIISG
+1305 NKI
-1312 ETNLTTLTPYYAFYN
+1312 
-1327 EDGTSIQGQ
+1327 
-1336 RNVNVAVENGKFK
+1336 K
-1349 FILEVPLNAFKME
+1349 LEV
-1362 MGLGQYPYVAP
+1362 
-1373 YWLRNIKIEENIHE
+1373 
-1387 QITTVSDRVSTI
+1387 
-1399 ETDLTEIT
+1399 
-1407 SRVGTVE
+1407 
-1414 QTTTTIDGKVTSLST
+1414 
-1429 RMNTAEQKITD
+1429 
-1440 SAIISTVSNTYLSKN
+1440 SNDFVSKN
-1455 DALNTYATKASMEL
+1455 DATLTYATKASMEL

-1599 TKDINYDTFLLYIDV
+1599 TKDINYDTFLLYIEV

-1661 IYNGAIDVKNRAGN
+1661 IYNGAIDVRNRAGN

-1727 DENSYIRIDKGS
+1727 DENSYIRIDTGS

-1747 ARFRFYPNYL
+1747 ARFRFNPNYL

-1769 CKIDASSGT
+1769 CKIDASAGT

-1822 VVDGATL
+1822 AVDGATL

-1842 DVLFDIDIQ
+1842 DVLFDIDAQ

-1860 STFIKT
+1860 STFLKT
-1866 ISTYAVFCSNPSV
+1866 ISTYAVFCSDPSV
-1879 NIVFKDRTSFYVQ
+1879 NIVSKDKTSFTVR

-1897 VDFRIIGYRIGY
+1897 VDFRVIGYRIGY

>member
-67 GDIIYSTSQVK
+67 GDTIYSTSQVK
-78 VEIGLKIGATI
+78 VEIGLKIGSTI
-89 EYILMGLFNIDDIE
+89 EYILMGYFNIDDIE
-103 KTDYTTKFTCY
+103 KTDYTTKITAY

-127 LTYPANLQQVVNELV
+127 LGDTPTLQQVVNELA

-165 CREILGYVSSLCGG
+165 CREILGYVSSLYGG
-179 NALITRAGKFT
+179 NALITRGGKFT
-190 IVTTKD
+190 IVTPKD
-196 IDYSITPDNYIDYKR
+196 IDYPITPDNYIDYKR

-252 ILNDIYTKLNGFE
+252 VLTDICTKLNGFE

-289 IKGTVRKIPILSQ
+289 IKGAVRKIPILSQ

-321 NKNSFNSSGS
+321 NKNSFNSSGG

-389 NAINANIEKL
+389 TAINANIEKL
-399 IAADATMGQAI
+399 IAADAIMGQAI
-410 IGKANIIDLTAS
+410 IGKANITDLTAS

-428 LESSVGDIQTLV
+428 LESSVGDIETLV

-518 KDASSDYNMYVW
+518 KDASNDYNMYVW
-530 DSSGKLM
+530 DSYGKLM

-542 LKADGIKNK
+542 LKADGIKGK

-566 DKLNISSVVTN
+566 DKLNISSVVTS
-577 INNGATTINSSK
+577 INNGATTLDSSK

-596 QTLNVAFNTLTT
+596 QTLNVAFNSLTT
-608 KVDSAPPG
+608 KVDSAPPS
-616 ITTDSSTTKLE
+616 ITTDSSITKLD
-627 GAIDGMLKINSISGR
+627 GAIDGMLKINSIKGN
-642 TLQNILPKVI
+642 TLQNVLPKVI

-677 FNVKPNTEY
+677 FNIKPNTEY

-714 NKGVHYQTLT
+714 NKGVHYQALT

-737 TTSDIKKVVSVFF
+737 TTSDIKKIVSVFF

-785 VSENGEAS
+785 VSENGEVS

-813 TRSDVVGDTVTVSS
+813 TTSDVVGDTVTVSS

-1044 DRIQKTVKL
+1044 DRIQKAVKL

-1066 QLAIPV
+1066 QLATPV

-1091 TEGSLINPTVEL
+1091 TEGSLINPIVDLT
-1103 EYSTSLASALSTM
+1103 YSTSLASALSTM

-1163 DSISSVIS
+1163 DSINSVIS
-1171 SHTSSINNLTG
+1171 SHTSNIDALTG
-1182 QITSV
+1182 QVTEV
-1187 DTKTNDIKRTL
+1187 ETKTNEVRRDL
-1198 DSTVA
+1198 DGIVDTVA
-1203 TVSNHTTQ
+1203 KTKVTAESALSTATEAKQTAAGFTQRVSNIETNYATTQ
-1211 ISGLNSTVS
+1211 AMNSAI
-1220 TQSSSISQLQNQI
+1220 TQSS
-1233 ALKVEATEV
+1233 K
-1242 NNIVNG
+1242 
-1248 AVEQI
+1248 
-1253 GGSNLFVIKNVGRYK
+1253 
-1268 GSHNNIGDTTNI
+1268 
-1280 VIENYTFNIIGN
+1280 
-1292 PSDLLG
+1292 
-1298 CTIYNIK
+1298 NIK
-1305 NKIIISG
+1305 
-1312 ETNLTTLTPYYAFYN
+1312 
-1327 EDGTSIQGQ
+1327 
-1336 RNVNVAVENGKFK
+1336 
-1349 FILEVPLNAFKME
+1349 LEV
-1362 MGLGQYPYVAP
+1362 
-1373 YWLRNIKIEENIHE
+1373 
-1387 QITTVSDRVSTI
+1387 
-1399 ETDLTEIT
+1399 
-1407 SRVGTVE
+1407 
-1414 QTTTTIDGKVTSLST
+1414 
-1429 RMNTAEQKITD
+1429 
-1440 SAIISTVSNTYLSKN
+1440 SNDFVSKN
-1455 DALNTYATKASMEL
+1455 DATLTYATKASMEL

-1498 GWNMSGIGLYTGNAN
+1498 GWNMSGIGLYAGNDS

-1528 DRGLLYQKGMIG
+1528 DRGLLYQKGMTKD
-1540 ERLPK
+1540 RLPK

-1575 SYVANQVINLKTGY
+1575 SYVANQFINLKTGY

-1599 TKDINYDTFLLYIDV
+1599 TKDINYDTFLLYIEV

-1661 IYNGAIDVKNRAGN
+1661 IYNGAIDVRNRAGN

-1727 DENSYIRIDKGS
+1727 DENSYIRIDTGS

-1747 ARFRFYPNYL
+1747 ARFRFNPNYL

-1851 EEGTTVLLD
+1851 EEGTTVSLD
-1860 STFIKT
+1860 STFLKT
-1866 ISTYAVFCSNPSV
+1866 ISTYAVFCSNPGV
-1879 NIVFKDRTSFYVQ
+1879 IIVSKDRTSFTVR
-1892 GYTGK
+1892 GYNGK

>member
-1 MQTTSADYKLEIK
+1 
-14 KPSRSFECKVTIGNN
+14 
-29 IYTNDDIVDII
+29 
-40 LETIQPGEGFSI
+40 
-52 GNTPSQT
+52 
-59 LDLTLLNR
+59 
-67 GDIIYSTSQVK
+67 
-78 VEIGLKIGATI
+78 
-89 EYILMGLFNIDDIE
+89 
-103 KTDYTTKFTCY
+103 
-114 DNMIKFETPYFSN
+114 
-127 LTYPANLQQVVNELV
+127 
-142 TKTGVQFTGSLPAYT
+142 
-157 VKKLEGFT
+157 
-165 CREILGYVSSLCGG
+165 
-179 NALITRAGKFT
+179 
-190 IVTTKD
+190 
-196 IDYSITPDNYIDYKR
+196 
-211 EEVKYKIGKVSCK
+211 
-224 VGDKELNKGSLGIDS
+224 
-239 MEVKF
+239 
-244 ENPWVTDS
+244 
-252 ILNDIYTKLNGFE
+252 
-265 YLGYTMKWQGD
+265 
-276 ISLDVGDI
+276 
-284 VTCTD
+284 
-289 IKGTVRKIPILSQ
+289 
-302 KFTYNG
+302 
-308 GLTAEIGAKGETK
+308 
-321 NKNSFNSSGS
+321 
-331 GSNKLDRVV
+331 
-340 TELLIVNEALINKAN
+340 LIVNEALINKAN

-518 KDASSDYNMYVW
+518 KDASNDYNMYVW
-530 DSSGKLM
+530 DSTGKLM

-551 IIRDDMVSDNANISG
+551 IIRDDMVSDTANISG
-566 DKLNISSVVTN
+566 NKLNISSVVTS

-596 QTLNVAFNTLTT
+596 QTLDVAFNTLTT
-608 KVDSAPPG
+608 KVDSAPPS
-616 ITTDSSTTKLE
+616 ITIDSSITKLD

-642 TLQNILPKVI
+642 TLQNLFKPS
-652 FLDAIKTYSTT
+652 ATT
-663 STVNVGLISEAPEV
+663 LGNETIG
-677 FNVKPNTEY
+677 Y
-686 TLIFKANYTNLT
+686 WY
-698 LSYFY
+698 
-703 LAMNYTNTSDV
+703 YTNTYPIVDLGGKTITLVNPTVREIRFNIYDLNNTPVVLQDV
-714 NKGVHYQTLT
+714 
-724 STDSGKIFKIKYT
+724 SPFS
-737 TTSDIKKVVSVFF
+737 KKVITLEANRKVYAVV
-750 GGKEGSVDIQTGGY
+750 GLMTKGWTEANKTELKGMV
-764 YMMLEGDWTNKEIPY
+764 LEGDWTNKEIHH

-785 VSENGEAS
+785 VGESENLELISCGKNLCNNILSIGALLAINGQFDKGLIGWRTIEQYIKIDKDKQYFIS
-793 EIVSK
+793 FEGTQSK
-798 GENLLDI
+798 YFIFYYDI
-805 NKIKDSGK
+805 NKNFIRYTINQITIPSNTIYIRLTFDN
-813 TRSDVVGDTVTVSS
+813 SD
-827 FEAYAWLRSSVECK
+827 
-841 VKPNTDYYCDFEI
+841 I
-854 SDTTNGFVNI
+854 
-864 NTPLGFLKDLGI
+864 
-876 KGGTFNSGN
+876 
-885 NSKIIIG
+885 SKIMF
-892 LYATTTTAKINNVT
+892 
-906 YSNLRLTEGNT
+906 SET
-917 SKPYEPYKEHRQL
+917 SLIYEPYKEHKQP
-930 ITLTNPL
+930 IHLTEPL
-937 RGLPNGVRDTAK
+937 RSLPNGIRDIVDF
-949 ENEVTRNVG
+949 ERGVVVRNVG
-958 KGNLA
+958 KVVFDGGE
-963 DVDSWN
+963 SWSIATSDPN
-969 WERYNASTNL
+969 NHI
-979 DEFYTR
+979 YTK
-985 YFSVPIGSP
+985 
-994 NVLATICDT
+994 VLKCKAGHNQYLICDKYSNSRVSWPLAPPNT
-1003 LPALTDYYTGSAL
+1003 VCTSSSSDGQIGFNFLIGTYTIA
-1016 LEGVSTSNAY
+1016 TW
-1026 AVTRISLSRN
+1026 
-1036 KTGITDTD
+1036 
-1044 DRIQKTVKL
+1044 
-1053 KAWLQANPVTIYY
+1053 KAELQANPITVYY
-1066 QLAIPV
+1066 QLATPV
-1072 KEPISVEQYMK
+1072 EEPIDVTQYMK
-1083 QFKDGYFL
+1083 QFNGGHFL
-1091 TEGSLINPTVEL
+1091 TESSLINPTVDL
-1103 EYSTSLASALSTM
+1103 TYSTSLASALSTM

-1134 STLISNTTIVKDGQN
+1134 SALISNTTIVKDGQN

-1163 DSISSVIS
+1163 NAISSVIS
-1171 SHTSSINNLTG
+1171 SHTSNIDALTG

-1187 DTKTNDIKRTL
+1187 ETKTNEVRRDL
-1198 DSTVA
+1198 D
-1203 TVSNHTTQ
+1203 
-1211 ISGLNSTVS
+1211 G
-1220 TQSSSISQLQNQI
+1220 
-1233 ALKVEATEV
+1233 
-1242 NNIVNG
+1242 
-1248 AVEQI
+1248 
-1253 GGSNLFVIKNVGRYK
+1253 
-1268 GSHNNIGDTTNI
+1268 
-1280 VIENYTFNIIGN
+1280 
-1292 PSDLLG
+1292 
-1298 CTIYNIK
+1298 
-1305 NKIIISG
+1305 
-1312 ETNLTTLTPYYAFYN
+1312 
-1327 EDGTSIQGQ
+1327 
-1336 RNVNVAVENGKFK
+1336 
-1349 FILEVPLNAFKME
+1349 
-1362 MGLGQYPYVAP
+1362 
-1373 YWLRNIKIEENIHE
+1373 
-1387 QITTVSDRVSTI
+1387 TI
-1399 ETDLTEIT
+1399 ETVSSATIT
-1407 SRVGTVE
+1407 ANSALSKAIEAKQTADGFTQRVSNIETNYA
-1414 QTTTTIDGKVTSLST
+1414 TTQA
-1429 RMNTAEQKITD
+1429 MN
-1440 SAIISTVSNTYLSKN
+1440 SAISQKADSIKSEVSKDFVSKN
-1455 DALNTYATKASMEL
+1455 DATLTYATKASMEL

-1498 GWNMSGIGLYTGNAN
+1498 GWNMSGIGLYAGNDN

-1528 DRGLLYQKGMIG
+1528 DRGLLYQKGMTG

-1564 FRLYIDYKLGA
+1564 FRLYVDYKLG
-1575 SYVANQVINLKTGY
+1575 SNYVANQLINLKTGY

-1594 SVTFT
+1594 SATFT
-1599 TKDINYDTFLLYIDV
+1599 TKDINYDTFLLYIEV

-1661 IYNGAIDVKNRAGN
+1661 IYNGAIDVRNRAGN

-1727 DENSYIRIDKGS
+1727 DENSYIRIDTGS

-1851 EEGTTVLLD
+1851 EEGTTVSLD
-1860 STFIKT
+1860 STFLKT
-1866 ISTYAVFCSNPSV
+1866 ISTYAVFCSNPGV
-1879 NIVFKDRTSFYVQ
+1879 IIVSKDRTSFTVR
-1892 GYTGK
+1892 GYNGK